1 MLRTG
6 LKRLTMAAQKN

>member
-6 LKRLTMAAQKN
+6 GDAPIR

>member
-6 LKRLTMAAQKN
+6 AADTQW

>member
-6 LKRLTMAAQKN
+6 L

>member
-6 LKRLTMAAQKN
+6 